1 MNDKKLSQ
9 LFSIARREK
18 PAAPTEGFELLVLQ
32 QIQRNPARAE
42 LTISDVLGMWFPRL
56 ALVAVALIALCVV
69 GDYVTSS
76 NSPSLSDSAS
86 QLSDQM
92 LVED

>member
-1 MNDKKLSQ
+1 MNDKKLEQ
-9 LFSIARREK
+9 LFDATRREK
-18 PAAPTEGFELLVLQ
+18 PVAPTEGFELLVLQ

>member
-1 MNDKKLSQ
+1 MNDRKLEQ
-9 LFSIARREK
+9 LFSAAGREK
-18 PAAPTEGFELLVLQ
+18 PVPPAEGFELLVLQ
-32 QIQRNPARAE
+32 QIQRHPTCAE

-56 ALVAVALIALCVV
+56 ALVAATVIALCVV

-76 NSPSLSDSAS
+76 NSPSLSDSTS

-92 LVED
+92 LVEN

>member
-1 MNDKKLSQ
+1 MNDKKLNQ
-9 LFSIARREK
+9 LFGAARREK
-18 PAAPTEGFELLVLQ
+18 PAAPAEGFELLVLQ
-32 QIQRNPARAE
+32 QIQRNPARTE
-42 LTISDVLGMWFPRL
+42 LSISDVLGMWFPRL
-56 ALVAVALIALCVV
+56 ALVAVAVIALCVV

>member
-1 MNDKKLSQ
+1 MNDRKLNQ
-9 LFSIARREK
+9 LFSAAGREK
-18 PAAPTEGFELLVLQ
+18 PAAPADGFELLVLQ

-56 ALVAVALIALCVV
+56 ALVAATVIALCVV
-69 GDYVTSS
+69 GDFVSS
-76 NSPSLSDSAS
+76 SDSPSLSDSAS

-92 LVED
+92 LVEN

>member
-1 MNDKKLSQ
+1 MNDRKLNQ
-9 LFSIARREK
+9 LFSAAGREK
-18 PAAPTEGFELLVLQ
+18 PVAPTDGFELLVLQ
-32 QIQRNPARAE
+32 QIQRNPVRTE

-56 ALVAVALIALCVV
+56 ALVAATVIALCVV
-69 GDYVTSS
+69 GDFVSS
-76 NSPSLSDSAS
+76 SDSPSLSDSAS

>member
-1 MNDKKLSQ
+1 MNDKKLEQ
-9 LFSIARREK
+9 LFNAAGREK
-18 PAAPTEGFELLVLQ
+18 PAAPPEGFERLVLQ

-56 ALVAVALIALCVV
+56 ALVAAAVIALCVV

-76 NSPSLSDSAS
+76 NNPSLSDSAS
-86 QLSDQM
+86 LLSDQM
-92 LVED
+92 LVEN

>member
-1 MNDKKLSQ
+1 MNDRKLNQ
-9 LFSIARREK
+9 LFSAVGREK
-18 PAAPTEGFELLVLQ
+18 PVAPTDGFELLVLQ

-56 ALVAVALIALCVV
+56 ALVAATVIALCVV
-69 GDYVTSS
+69 GDFVSS
-76 NSPSLSDSAS
+76 SDSPSLSDSAS

-92 LVED
+92 LVEN

>member
-1 MNDKKLSQ
+1 MNDKKLGQ
-9 LFSIARREK
+9 LFNAAGREK
-18 PAAPTEGFELLVLQ
+18 PAEPPEGFERLVLQ

-56 ALVAVALIALCVV
+56 ALVAAAVIALCVV

-86 QLSDQM
+86 LLSDQM
-92 LVED
+92 LVEN